1 MAVLKTRWKSAPAVE
16 KPKEVK
22 KIPEKKII
30 IPVVEEQQES
40 MTPTVVEDPTA
51 EEFIATLPKKQTSR
65 KKVTK
70 IIEE

>member
-1 MAVLKTRWKSAPAVE
+1 MAVLKTRWKSAPLVE
-16 KPKEVK
+16 KPKEEK

-40 MTPTVVEDPTA
+40 ITPTVVEDPTA
-51 EEFIATLPKKQTSR
+51 DEFIATLPKKQSR

>member
-1 MAVLKTRWKSAPAVE
+1 MAVLKTRWKSAPVVE
-16 KPKEVK
+16 KPKEEK
-22 KIPEKKII
+22 KISEKKII

-40 MTPTVVEDPTA
+40 ITPTVVEDPTA
-51 EEFIATLPKKQTSR
+51 EEFIATLPKKQSR

>member
-1 MAVLKTRWKSAPAVE
+1 MAVLKTRWKSASTVE
-16 KPKEVK
+16 KPKEEK

-40 MTPTVVEDPTA
+40 ITPTVVEDPTA
-51 EEFIATLPKKQTSR
+51 EEFIATLPKKQSR
-65 KKVTK
+65 KRVTK

>member
-1 MAVLKTRWKSAPAVE
+1 MAVLKTRWKSAPIVG
-16 KPKEVK
+16 KPKEEK

-40 MTPTVVEDPTA
+40 ITPTVVEDPTA
-51 EEFIATLPKKQTSR
+51 EEFIATLPKKQSR

>member
-1 MAVLKTRWKSAPAVE
+1 MAVLKTRWKSTPVVE

>member
-1 MAVLKTRWKSAPAVE
+1 MAVLKTRWKSAPIVE
-16 KPKEVK
+16 KPKEEK

-40 MTPTVVEDPTA
+40 ITPTVVEDPTA
-51 EEFIATLPKKQTSR
+51 DEFIATLPKKQSR